1 MDLTRYLLLTVL
13 ASMISLPYT
22 DHRTNLAIVYLY
34 TYIKLA
40 AKLCKCRG
48 GACPRPVMT
57 ALELSVAPK
66 LATTFGTPPLKKRNT
81 NHPIRTLLPRI
92 HNRRSLQTP

>member
-48 GACPRPVMT
+48 GACPRPVIT
-57 ALELSVAPK
+57 PPELSGALK
-66 LATTFGTPPLKKRNT
+66 LSTTRGPTTLKKT
-81 NHPIRTLLPRI
+81 NKHPHIPSQLLKNRPKPTLKT
-92 HNRRSLQTP
+92 N